1 MLGSLFK
8 REGKMP
14 LRIVVGLNQV
24 DKLIPDGW
32 DERLN
37 APTEQAEEEIKRRS
51 HDIVKKLE
59 KFAHLSSSH
68 IEYYSAKKRYRLMP
82 LLVKI
87 VQNAYAGFK
96 LDNVQ
101 PADPFELA
109 EDDVRE
115 FVKQER
121 EKRKTI
127 QQKTLKA
134 EQLFSELSKILSTD
148 ELNSIKQKFT
158 EERQI
163 PPKVAILG
171 KAGVGKTTTVNSLFN
186 AQYRTSHTIVGT
198 TSAQMKEF
206 ALASG
211 GTLNIVDLPGYG
223 RSVAEDREYE
233 KVYQEMLPNCDLVL
247 LVIQADSRDFADDQ
261 EMLMKITEWL
271 KQSPTP
277 QRS

>member
-1 MLGSLFK
+1 MLGSLFR
-8 REGKMP
+8 REEKMP

-24 DKLIPDGW
+24 DKLIHGGW

-37 APTEQAEEEIKRRS
+37 APTEQAEKEIERRS

-59 KFAHLSSSH
+59 KFAHLSPSH
-68 IEYYSAKKRYRLMP
+68 IEYYSATKRYRLMP

-87 VQNAYAGFK
+87 IQNAYAGFK

-109 EDDVRE
+109 DAEVRE
-115 FVKQER
+115 FVKEER
-121 EKRKTI
+121 EKRKTK

-134 EQLFSELSKILSTD
+134 EQLFSELSKILSKD
-148 ELNSIKQKFT
+148 ELNSIKQKFG

-171 KAGVGKTTTVNSLFN
+171 KAGVGKTTTVNNLFN
-186 AQYRTSHTIVGT
+186 AQYKTSHTIVGT
-198 TSAQMKEF
+198 TNAQMKEF
-206 ALASG
+206 ALVTG

-223 RSVAEDREYE
+223 RSVADDREYE
-233 KVYQEMLPNCDLVL
+233 KIYQEMLPGCDLVL